1 MIVLPSSQLK
11 VVCLLTFQK
20 MCIVAEMKSTS
31 EAPSHPLIPEDV
43 YSKKGDHNDGY
54 TVVGPSTDENVSG
67 K

>member
-1 MIVLPSSQLK
+1 
-11 VVCLLTFQK
+11 